1 MPLTKI
7 QSLGITDG
15 TIVNAD
21 INASAAITSTKLS
34 GVANTPAFEAT
45 LGSNQVVTQ
54 NTSTKVQINTEIF
67 DTDNCYD
74 STTNYRFTPTTAGKY
89 FVYASIDI
97 YNTVAQQQ
105 VIYGEAEIRKNGA
118 TYKMNRDNPGTSS
131 ANANALMVYVYT
143 VVSMNGTTDYLEF
156 YGLGNVAANAPQFIS
171 DNGTNVCIFGAYKL
185 IGA

>member
-45 LGSNQVVTQ
+45 LGSNQTVSNDTF
-54 NTSTKVQINTEIF
+54 TKVQINTEIF

-97 YNTVAQQQ
+97 YNNTAQQQ
-105 VIYGEAEIRKNGA
+105 VIHGTAEIRKNGSA
-118 TYKMNRDNPGTSS
+118 YKSNRDNPGSSS

-156 YGLGNVAANAPQFIS
+156 YGQGNVAANSPVFINS
-171 DNGTNVCIFGAYKL
+171 NNENVCIFGAYKL